1 MASFGASPFLRG
13 RQPGFLLL
21 SGLLIGRSGLG
32 LVEPLDLGP
41 GLGTV
46 VGLLV
51 SLVLF
56 DGGLNLRLPGDTI
69 KTTVQRITVLRLLI
83 SLGAGLLAAHWLA
96 GLNWSVAAVYSAI
109 VLATGPTV
117 VTPLVRQMRL
127 APPLGDVLEAE
138 GLVLEP
144 IGAVLALLLL
154 ELVLG
159 NLHGW
164 REVALGLLSRLGGGV
179 LIGVSVGWLLSEV
192 LSRLQPDQASGLP
205 LQLSLGMLFL
215 MYGVSEW
222 LLPESALP
230 ASVAAG
236 LVVGRRPAAYTADLD
251 VLIQEL
257 AQLAIT
263 MLFPLLAAD
272 VSWAELSPLGW
283 LAPRGIVTA
292 SVASL
297 FSIRL
302 EQAGILGAGRLQGL
316 VFLTILMTV
325 GLQGLTAQ
333 PLAKFYDTDAWAL
346 PERPTTG
353 YLPENFAA
361 VGRSLY
367 LVWVTG
373 GLQPGLWRFT
383 EPWGEEEY
391 TSVDCA
397 FGLIA
402 AARDVTFHKK
412 AASEALPGMK
422 IHIDVRWGKLTGA
435 ALYKALRDY
444 YASA

>member
-1 MASFGASPFLRG
+1 MTPERLGLLWGVTVFAGAGARLLAAVSEL
-13 RQPGFLLL
+13 PGVVLLLL

-69 KTTVQRITVLRLLI
+69 RETVKRIAVLRLLI

-96 GLNWSVAAVYSAI
+96 GLSWSVAAVFSAI

-117 VTPLVRQMRL
+117 VTPLVRQIRL
-127 APPLGDVLEAE
+127 AAPLGDVLEAE

-164 REVALGLLSRLGGGV
+164 RELMLGLLERLGGGV
-179 LIGVSVGWLLSEV
+179 LIGASVGWLLSE
-192 LSRLQPDQASGLP
+192 LLQRLKPDQSSGLP
-205 LQLSLGMLFL
+205 LQLTLGMLFL

-236 LVVGRRPAAYTADLD
+236 IVVGRRQTAHTADLD
-251 VLIQEL
+251 GLIQEL

-283 LAPRGIVTA
+283 GGISCVLVLMLVVRPIAVGVATVGLPLDLPQKLFLGWLAPRGIVTA

-297 FSIRL
+297 FAIRL

-333 PLAKFYDTDAWAL
+333 PLARAL
-346 PERPTTG
+346 
-353 YLPENFAA
+353 
-361 VGRSLY
+361 
-367 LVWVTG
+367 
-373 GLQPGLWRFT
+373 
-383 EPWGEEEY
+383 
-391 TSVDCA
+391 
-397 FGLIA
+397 GLIEESA
-402 AARDVTFHKK
+402 GATTSS
-412 AASEALPGMK
+412 SEATPQSGE
-422 IHIDVRWGKLTGA
+422 VFSNSGQ
-435 ALYKALRDY
+435 
-444 YASA
+444 

>member
-1 MASFGASPFLRG
+1 MTPERLGLLWGITVFSGAAARLLAAFSGL
-13 RQPGFLLL
+13 PGVVLLLL

-41 GLGTV
+41 GLGTI

-56 DGGLNLRLPGDTI
+56 DGGMNLRLPGDTI
-69 KTTVQRITVLRLLI
+69 KATVQRIAVLRLVI
-83 SLGAGLLAAHWLA
+83 SLGGGLLAAHWLA
-96 GLNWSVAAVYSAI
+96 GLSWSVAAVFSAI

-117 VTPLVRQMRL
+117 VTPLVRQIRL
-127 APPLGDVLEAE
+127 AAPLGDVLEAE
-138 GLVLEP
+138 GLLLEP

-164 REVALGLLSRLGGGV
+164 RELAIGLLSRLGGGV
-179 LIGVSVGWLLSEV
+179 LIGAGVGWLLSEV
-192 LSRLQPDQASGLP
+192 LRRLKPEQSSGLP

-236 LVVGRRPAAYTADLD
+236 IVVGRRPGFYTAEFDR
-251 VLIQEL
+251 LIQEL
-257 AQLAIT
+257 AQLSIT

-272 VSWAELSPLGW
+272 VSWAELSPLGWGGILCVLTLMFVVRPIGVGVATIGLPLDPQQRLFLGW

-333 PLAKFYDTDAWAL
+333 PLARML
-346 PERPTTG
+346 
-353 YLPENFAA
+353 
-361 VGRSLY
+361 
-367 LVWVTG
+367 
-373 GLQPGLWRFT
+373 
-383 EPWGEEEY
+383 
-391 TSVDCA
+391 
-397 FGLIA
+397 GLIQTDVQPDA
-402 AARDVTFHKK
+402 AESA
-412 AASEALPGMK
+412 E
-422 IHIDVRWGKLTGA
+422 A
-435 ALYKALRDY
+435 ALKAG
-444 YASA
+444 

>member
-1 MASFGASPFLRG
+1 MTPERLGLLWGVTVFAGAAARLLAAVSGL
-13 RQPGFLLL
+13 PGVVLLLL

-283 LAPRGIVTA
+283 GGVSCVLVLMLLVRPAAVGVATTGLPLEWRQRLFLAWLAPRGIVTA

-333 PLAKFYDTDAWAL
+333 PLAK
-346 PERPTTG
+346 
-353 YLPENFAA
+353 
-361 VGRSLY
+361 SL
-367 LVWVTG
+367 
-373 GLQPGLWRFT
+373 
-383 EPWGEEEY
+383 
-391 TSVDCA
+391 
-397 FGLIA
+397 GLIQT
-402 AARDVTFHKK
+402 D
-412 AASEALPGMK
+412 EPE
-422 IHIDVRWGKLTGA
+422 D
-435 ALYKALRDY
+435 
-444 YASA
+444 SAKTTAESGQVLADLS

>member
-1 MASFGASPFLRG
+1 MTPERLGLLWGITVFSGAAARLLAAFSGL
-13 RQPGFLLL
+13 PGVVLLLL

-41 GLGTV
+41 GLGTI

-56 DGGLNLRLPGDTI
+56 DGGMNLRLPGDTI
-69 KTTVQRITVLRLLI
+69 KATVQRIAVLRLVI
-83 SLGAGLLAAHWLA
+83 SLGGGLLAAHWLA
-96 GLNWSVAAVYSAI
+96 GLSWSVAAVFSAI

-117 VTPLVRQMRL
+117 VTPLVRQIRL
-127 APPLGDVLEAE
+127 AAPLGDVLEAE
-138 GLVLEP
+138 GLLLEP

-164 REVALGLLSRLGGGV
+164 RELAIGLLSRLGGGV
-179 LIGVSVGWLLSEV
+179 LIGAGVGWLLSEI
-192 LSRLQPDQASGLP
+192 LRRLKPEQSSGLP

-236 LVVGRRPAAYTADLD
+236 IVVGRRPGFYTAEFER
-251 VLIQEL
+251 LIQEL
-257 AQLAIT
+257 AQLSIT

-272 VSWAELSPLGW
+272 VSWAELSPLGWGGILCVLTLMFVVRPIGVGVATIGLPLALQQRLFLGW

-333 PLAKFYDTDAWAL
+333 PLARML
-346 PERPTTG
+346 
-353 YLPENFAA
+353 
-361 VGRSLY
+361 
-367 LVWVTG
+367 
-373 GLQPGLWRFT
+373 GLIQQDS
-383 EPWGEEEY
+383 EPGEEE
-391 TSVDCA
+391 SA
-397 FGLIA
+397 
-402 AARDVTFHKK
+402 
-412 AASEALPGMK
+412 E
-422 IHIDVRWGKLTGA
+422 A
-435 ALYKALRDY
+435 ALKAG
-444 YASA
+444 

>member
-1 MASFGASPFLRG
+1 MTPERLGLLWGITVFSGAAARLVAAFSGL
-13 RQPGFLLL
+13 PGVVLLLL

-41 GLGTV
+41 GLGTI

-56 DGGLNLRLPGDTI
+56 DGGMNLRLPGDTI
-69 KTTVQRITVLRLLI
+69 KATVQRIAVLRLVI
-83 SLGAGLLAAHWLA
+83 SLGGGLLAAHWLA
-96 GLNWSVAAVYSAI
+96 GLSWPVAAVFSAI

-117 VTPLVRQMRL
+117 VTPLVRQIRL
-127 APPLGDVLEAE
+127 AAPLGDVLEAE
-138 GLVLEP
+138 GLLLEP

-164 REVALGLLSRLGGGV
+164 RELAVGLLSRLGGGV
-179 LIGVSVGWLLSEV
+179 LFGAGVGWLLSEV
-192 LSRLQPDQASGLP
+192 LRRLKPEQSSGLP

-236 LVVGRRPAAYTADLD
+236 IVVGRRPGFYTAEFER
-251 VLIQEL
+251 LIQEL
-257 AQLAIT
+257 AQLSIT

-272 VSWAELSPLGW
+272 VSWAELSPLGWGGILCVLTLMFVVRPIGVGVATIGLPLDLQQRLFLGW

-333 PLAKFYDTDAWAL
+333 PLARML
-346 PERPTTG
+346 
-353 YLPENFAA
+353 
-361 VGRSLY
+361 
-367 LVWVTG
+367 
-373 GLQPGLWRFT
+373 GLIQPAS
-383 EPWGEEEY
+383 EPGEEE
-391 TSVDCA
+391 SA
-397 FGLIA
+397 
-402 AARDVTFHKK
+402 
-412 AASEALPGMK
+412 E
-422 IHIDVRWGKLTGA
+422 A
-435 ALYKALRDY
+435 ALKAG
-444 YASA
+444 

>member
-1 MASFGASPFLRG
+1 MTPERLGLLWGVTVFAGAGARLLAAVSGL
-13 RQPGFLLL
+13 PGVVLLLL

-69 KTTVQRITVLRLLI
+69 RATVKRIAVLRLLI

-96 GLNWSVAAVYSAI
+96 GLSWSVAAVFSAI

-117 VTPLVRQMRL
+117 VTPLVRQIRL
-127 APPLGDVLEAE
+127 AAPLGDVLEAE

-164 REVALGLLSRLGGGV
+164 RELVLGLLERLGGGV
-179 LIGVSVGWLLSEV
+179 LIGASVGWLLSE
-192 LSRLQPDQASGLP
+192 LLQRLKPDQSSGLP
-205 LQLSLGMLFL
+205 LQLTLGMLFL

-236 LVVGRRPAAYTADLD
+236 IVVGRRQTVHTADLD
-251 VLIQEL
+251 GLIQEL

-283 LAPRGIVTA
+283 GGISCVLVLMLVVRPIAVGVATVGLPLNLPQKLFLGWLAPRGIVTA

-297 FSIRL
+297 FAIRL

-333 PLAKFYDTDAWAL
+333 PLARAL
-346 PERPTTG
+346 GLIEDSGDETTSSG
-353 YLPENFAA
+353 EA
-361 VGRSLY
+361 
-367 LVWVTG
+367 T
-373 GLQPGLWRFT
+373 LQPG
-383 EPWGEEEY
+383 E
-391 TSVDCA
+391 V
-397 FGLIA
+397 
-402 AARDVTFHKK
+402 
-412 AASEALPGMK
+412 LPDPGQ
-422 IHIDVRWGKLTGA
+422 
-435 ALYKALRDY
+435 
-444 YASA
+444 

>member
-1 MASFGASPFLRG
+1 MTPERLGLLWGVTVFAGAGARLLAAVSEL
-13 RQPGFLLL
+13 PGVVLLLL

-69 KTTVQRITVLRLLI
+69 RETVKRIAVLRLLI

-96 GLNWSVAAVYSAI
+96 GLSWSVAAVFSAI

-127 APPLGDVLEAE
+127 AAPLGDVLEAE

-164 REVALGLLSRLGGGV
+164 RELVLGLLERLGGGG
-179 LIGVSVGWLLSEV
+179 LIGASVGWLLSE
-192 LSRLQPDQASGLP
+192 LLQRLKPDQSSGLP
-205 LQLSLGMLFL
+205 LQLTLGMLFL

-236 LVVGRRPAAYTADLD
+236 LVVGRRQTAHTADLD
-251 VLIQEL
+251 GLIQEL

-283 LAPRGIVTA
+283 GGISCVLVLMLVVRPIAVGVATVGLPLDLPQKLFLGWLAPRGIVTA

-297 FSIRL
+297 FAIRL

-333 PLAKFYDTDAWAL
+333 PLARAL
-346 PERPTTG
+346 
-353 YLPENFAA
+353 
-361 VGRSLY
+361 
-367 LVWVTG
+367 
-373 GLQPGLWRFT
+373 
-383 EPWGEEEY
+383 
-391 TSVDCA
+391 
-397 FGLIA
+397 GLIEESA
-402 AARDVTFHKK
+402 GATTSS
-412 AASEALPGMK
+412 SETTPQSGEVFS
-422 IHIDVRWGKLTGA
+422 DSGQ
-435 ALYKALRDY
+435 
-444 YASA
+444 

>member
-1 MASFGASPFLRG
+1 MTPERLGLLWGVTVFAGAAARLLAAVSGL
-13 RQPGFLLL
+13 PGVVLLLL

-83 SLGAGLLAAHWLA
+83 SLGAALLAAHWLA

-283 LAPRGIVTA
+283 GGVSCVLVLMLLVRPAAVGVATTGLPLEWRQRLFLGWLAPRGIVTA

-333 PLAKFYDTDAWAL
+333 PLAK
-346 PERPTTG
+346 
-353 YLPENFAA
+353 
-361 VGRSLY
+361 SL
-367 LVWVTG
+367 
-373 GLQPGLWRFT
+373 
-383 EPWGEEEY
+383 
-391 TSVDCA
+391 
-397 FGLIA
+397 GLIQT
-402 AARDVTFHKK
+402 D
-412 AASEALPGMK
+412 EPE
-422 IHIDVRWGKLTGA
+422 D
-435 ALYKALRDY
+435 
-444 YASA
+444 SAKTTTESGQVLADLS

>member
-1 MASFGASPFLRG
+1 MTPERLGLLWGVTVFAGASARLLAAVSG
-13 RQPGFLLL
+13 LPGVVLLLL

-69 KTTVQRITVLRLLI
+69 RATVKRIAVLRLLI

-96 GLNWSVAAVYSAI
+96 GLSWSVAAVFSAI

-117 VTPLVRQMRL
+117 VTPLVRQIRL
-127 APPLGDVLEAE
+127 AAPLGDVLEAE

-164 REVALGLLSRLGGGV
+164 RELVLGLLERLGGGV
-179 LIGVSVGWLLSEV
+179 VIGASVGWLLSE
-192 LSRLQPDQASGLP
+192 LLQRLKPDQSSGLP
-205 LQLSLGMLFL
+205 LQLTLGMLFL
-215 MYGVSEW
+215 MYGLSEW

-236 LVVGRRPAAYTADLD
+236 IVVGRRQTVHTADLD
-251 VLIQEL
+251 GLIQEL

-283 LAPRGIVTA
+283 GGISCVLVLMLVVRPIAVGVATVGLPLNLPQKLFLGWLAPRGIVTA

-297 FSIRL
+297 FAIRL

-333 PLAKFYDTDAWAL
+333 PLARAL
-346 PERPTTG
+346 GLIEASGDETTTSG
-353 YLPENFAA
+353 EA
-361 VGRSLY
+361 
-367 LVWVTG
+367 T
-373 GLQPGLWRFT
+373 LQPG
-383 EPWGEEEY
+383 E
-391 TSVDCA
+391 V
-397 FGLIA
+397 
-402 AARDVTFHKK
+402 
-412 AASEALPGMK
+412 LPDPGQ
-422 IHIDVRWGKLTGA
+422 
-435 ALYKALRDY
+435 
-444 YASA
+444 

>member
-1 MASFGASPFLRG
+1 MTPERLGLLWGITVFSGAAARLVAAFSGL
-13 RQPGFLLL
+13 PGVVLLLL

-41 GLGTV
+41 GLGTI

-56 DGGLNLRLPGDTI
+56 DGGMNLRLPGDTI
-69 KTTVQRITVLRLLI
+69 KATVQRIAVLRLVI
-83 SLGAGLLAAHWLA
+83 SLGGGLLAAHWLA
-96 GLNWSVAAVYSAI
+96 GLSWSVAAVFSAI

-117 VTPLVRQMRL
+117 VTPLVRQIRL
-127 APPLGDVLEAE
+127 AAPLGDVLEAE
-138 GLVLEP
+138 GLLLEP

-164 REVALGLLSRLGGGV
+164 RELAIGLLSRLGGGV
-179 LIGVSVGWLLSEV
+179 LIGAGVGWLLSEV
-192 LSRLQPDQASGLP
+192 LRRLKPEQSSGLP

-222 LLPESALP
+222 LLPESAL
-230 ASVAAG
+230 
-236 LVVGRRPAAYTADLD
+236 
-251 VLIQEL
+251 
-257 AQLAIT
+257 
-263 MLFPLLAAD
+263 LFPLLAAD
-272 VSWAELSPLGW
+272 VSWAELSPLGWGGILCVLTLMFVVRPIGVGVATIGLPLDLQQRLFLGW

-333 PLAKFYDTDAWAL
+333 PLARMLGLIQTDS
-346 PERPTTG
+346 E
-353 YLPENFAA
+353 
-361 VGRSLY
+361 S
-367 LVWVTG
+367 
-373 GLQPGLWRFT
+373 
-383 EPWGEEEY
+383 GEEE
-391 TSVDCA
+391 SA
-397 FGLIA
+397 
-402 AARDVTFHKK
+402 
-412 AASEALPGMK
+412 E
-422 IHIDVRWGKLTGA
+422 A
-435 ALYKALRDY
+435 ALKAG
-444 YASA
+444 

>member
-1 MASFGASPFLRG
+1 MTPERLGLLWGVTVFAGAGARLLAAVSKL
-13 RQPGFLLL
+13 PGVVLLL
-21 SGLLIGRSGLG
+21 RSGLLIGRSGLG
-32 LVEPLDLGP
+32 LVEPLDLGS

-56 DGGLNLRLPGDTI
+56 DGGLNLRFPGETI
-69 KTTVQRITVLRLLI
+69 KTTVQRIAVLRLLI
-83 SLGAGLLAAHWLA
+83 SLGAGLMAAHWLA
-96 GLNWSVAAVYSAI
+96 GLNWSVAAVFSAI

-127 APPLGDVLEAE
+127 ASPLGDILEAE

-159 NLHGW
+159 DLHGW
-164 REVALGLLSRLGGGV
+164 RELVVGLLLRLGGGV
-179 LIGVSVGWLLSEV
+179 LIGAGVGWLLSEM
-192 LSRLQPDQASGLP
+192 LRRLKPDQASGLP
-205 LQLSLGMLFL
+205 LQLTLGMLFL

-236 LVVGRRPAAYTADLD
+236 IVVGRRPATNTADLD

-272 VSWAELSPLGW
+272 VSWAELSPLGWGGISCVLALMLVVRPISVGVATAGLPLNGRQRFFLGW

-333 PLAKFYDTDAWAL
+333 PLARAL
-346 PERPTTG
+346 
-353 YLPENFAA
+353 
-361 VGRSLY
+361 
-367 LVWVTG
+367 
-373 GLQPGLWRFT
+373 
-383 EPWGEEEY
+383 
-391 TSVDCA
+391 
-397 FGLIA
+397 GLIEPEP
-402 AARDVTFHKK
+402 DEPV
-412 AASEALPGMK
+412 
-422 IHIDVRWGKLTGA
+422 
-435 ALYKALRDY
+435 
-444 YASA
+444 ASAETAFKSGQVLADPGQ

>member
-1 MASFGASPFLRG
+1 MTPERLGLLWGVTVFSGAAARLLAATSGL
-13 RQPGFLLL
+13 PGVVLLLL

-32 LVEPLDLGP
+32 WVEPLDLGS

-69 KTTVQRITVLRLLI
+69 KATVQRIAALRLLI
-83 SLGAGLLAAHWLA
+83 SLGGGLLAAHWLA
-96 GLNWSVAAVYSAI
+96 GLSWSLAAVFSAI

-117 VTPLVRQMRL
+117 VTPLVRQIRL
-127 APPLGDVLEAE
+127 APPLGEVLEAE

-154 ELVLG
+154 ELALG

-164 REVALGLLSRLGGGV
+164 REVMLGLLYRLGGGV
-179 LIGVSVGWLLSEV
+179 LIGASVGWLLSE
-192 LSRLQPDQASGLP
+192 LLRRLNPDQLNGLP
-205 LQLSLGMLFL
+205 LQLSLGLLFL

-236 LVVGRRPAAYTADLD
+236 IVVGRRSGPHSAELD
-251 VLIQEL
+251 GLIQEL

-283 LAPRGIVTA
+283 GGILCVLSLMLVVRPLGVGVATIGLPFRLEQRLFLGWLAPRGIVTA
-292 SVASL
+292 AVASL
-297 FSIRL
+297 FAIRL

-333 PLAKFYDTDAWAL
+333 PLARAL
-346 PERPTTG
+346 G
-353 YLPENFAA
+353 
-361 VGRSLY
+361 
-367 LVWVTG
+367 LVQAEDDEQVSA
-373 GLQPGLWRFT
+373 
-383 EPWGEEEY
+383 E
-391 TSVDCA
+391 
-397 FGLIA
+397 A
-402 AARDVTFHKK
+402 AAQTGQV
-412 AASEALPGMK
+412 
-422 IHIDVRWGKLTGA
+422 LTDSGQQ
-435 ALYKALRDY
+435 
-444 YASA
+444 